1 MPSDPSVPAA
11 GTVSERAFFLFYL
24 RGESSAGGMVTV
36 YADRRAPRVP
46 QPTPGLADGWNGTPD
61 WESRGGETD
70 RSRRTLHGQP
80 PGTVSFGA
88 VRTVFR
94 PWNHVDPV

>member
-46 QPTPGLADGWNGTPD
+46 QPTPGLADG
-61 WESRGGETD
+61 
-70 RSRRTLHGQP
+70 
-80 PGTVSFGA
+80 
-88 VRTVFR
+88 
-94 PWNHVDPV
+94 

>member
-46 QPTPGLADGWNGTPD
+46 
-61 WESRGGETD
+61 
-70 RSRRTLHGQP
+70 SRRL
-80 PGTVSFGA
+80 VL
-88 VRTVFR
+88 RTVETEHPIGRAEGGKRTEAVERCMGSRQERYPLGLFGLSSGLETT
-94 PWNHVDPV
+94 WTL